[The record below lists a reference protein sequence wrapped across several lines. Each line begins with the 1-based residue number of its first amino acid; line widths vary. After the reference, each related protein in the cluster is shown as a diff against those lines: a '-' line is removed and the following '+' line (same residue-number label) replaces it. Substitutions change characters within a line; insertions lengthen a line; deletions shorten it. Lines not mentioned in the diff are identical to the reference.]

1 MSEQDTIKQYDFSAN
16 IQKMIVSMLLYDQL
30 SLIQNIEFVKPEF
43 FDNIVL
49 KRMVE
54 CLYRFFRNYKRT
66 PNEDEFLEELQII
79 MSEKRKIPQS
89 EWRELAGEIIE
100 NGYEKKFDY
109 VKDKAVDFARYQA
122 IRNAIIKGAE
132 LLHLKKDYSSILDSV
147 KDAMTIGENVE
158 DLGEFYFD
166 ETDER
171 LEKRRNLNMRCDLAI
186 RTGIAKLDKGLGGGI
201 APGELGVLMSP
212 MKRGKTMTAVNFAI
226 GALRDCKNVLHV
238 GLEGDKDRTQ
248 VLYDASISGVPKE
261 RLRDQDAEVKYAV
274 DYFKNQTSQTGKLVV
289 KHYSAQS
296 CSALT
301 IDALIQSL
309 KFKKDFEPDLVI
321 IDYLGLMKSSNKDL
335 KIEASSGGRYHLLG
349 AISKELLALAQ
360 DHRVAIWLLHQTTRG
375 SKSKKI
381 IDLDDSGDSIEP
393 MRDADLILT
402 LNQTEEEAKPENN
415 PQDMRIFVAGGREMK
430 DRTTVPLKIDKSI
443 CQIFEPHLDPTGFH
457 PEEYDKE
464 EKLDK

>member
-1 MSEQDTIKQYDFSAN
+1 MVQNMSEQDTIKQYDFSAN

-186 RTGIAKLDKGLGGGI
+186 RTGIAKLDKG
-201 APGELGVLMSP
+201 
-212 MKRGKTMTAVNFAI
+212 RKT
-226 GALRDCKNVLHV
+226 KQ
-238 GLEGDKDRTQ
+238 RT
-248 VLYDASISGVPKE
+248 
-261 RLRDQDAEVKYAV
+261 
-274 DYFKNQTSQTGKLVV
+274 N
-289 KHYSAQS
+289 
-296 CSALT
+296 
-301 IDALIQSL
+301 
-309 KFKKDFEPDLVI
+309 
-321 IDYLGLMKSSNKDL
+321 
-335 KIEASSGGRYHLLG
+335 
-349 AISKELLALAQ
+349 
-360 DHRVAIWLLHQTTRG
+360 
-375 SKSKKI
+375 KKI
-381 IDLDDSGDSIEP
+381 FFIV
-393 MRDADLILT
+393 
-402 LNQTEEEAKPENN
+402 NK
-415 PQDMRIFVAGGREMK
+415 V
-430 DRTTVPLKIDKSI
+430 
-443 CQIFEPHLDPTGFH
+443 
-457 PEEYDKE
+457 
-464 EKLDK
+464 